1 MRSVY
6 SDRLPRCLH
15 RLAELL
21 LLAGALVAL
30 AAARLS
36 AQTISPPISEYQDR
50 ARGSFQLT
58 NTTLFPLNVVVELR
72 GFRITEQGEM
82 VDQPLDTARV
92 RVKLSTMSFRIAPRA
107 TYNVFYE
114 AKTDGGPAWFNILSA
129 MTGARTESGI
139 NLRIIL
145 PHVVY
150 LNGKTA
156 LAKSDVQVRA
166 FEFDSASGRVR
177 VQLENAGPRLG
188 RVLAVSAS
196 GPGGS
201 SAPAAGFPLMP
212 GSRRW
217 TELEYRHPTAPDHL
231 QIRATKFTLDTALAA
246 VPAPQSPAPVPLP
259 VLAADSGRAPAR

>member
-1 MRSVY
+1 MRSFH
-6 SDRLPRCLH
+6 SHSSHRRPH

-21 LLAGALVAL
+21 LLAGAVVAL

-36 AQTISPPISEYQDR
+36 AQTVSPPIAEYQDR

-58 NTTLFPLNVVVELR
+58 NTTIYPLTVVLELR

-82 VDQPLDTARV
+82 VDEPLDTARV
-92 RVKLSTMSFRIAPRA
+92 QVKLSTMSFRIAPRA

-114 AKTDGGPAWFNILSA
+114 ARTDGGPAWFNILSA
-129 MTGARTESGI
+129 MTGARTDRGI

-156 LAKSDVQVRA
+156 LARSDVRVGG
-166 FEFDSASGRVR
+166 FEFDSAGGRAR
-177 VQLENAGPRLG
+177 VLLENTGPRLG
-188 RVLAVSAS
+188 RVLSVTATGVD
-196 GPGGS
+196 GS
-201 SAPAAGFPLMP
+201 SLPAAGFPLMP

-217 TELEYRHPTAPDHL
+217 TVLPYAHAAPPARLEIRTA
-231 QIRATKFTLDTALAA
+231 KFTLDTVLAA
-246 VPAPQSPAPVPLP
+246 TRVPPPPAPPP
-259 VLAADSGRAPAR
+259 VLAADSGLAPAR

>member
-1 MRSVY
+1 MRGTY
-6 SDRLPRCLH
+6 SNRLHRRLH

-21 LLAGALVAL
+21 LLAGAFAAL
-30 AAARLS
+30 AAARLA
-36 AQTISPPISEYQDR
+36 AQTISPPISEYQER

-58 NTTLFPLNVVVELR
+58 NTTLYPLNVVLELR

-92 RVKLSTMSFRIAPRA
+92 HVKLSAMSFRIAPRA

-114 AKTDGGPAWFNILSA
+114 AKADSAPAWFNILSA
-129 MTGARTESGI
+129 MTGARTENGI

-150 LNGKTA
+150 LNQKAA
-156 LAKSDVQVRA
+156 LTRDDVRVRA
-166 FEFDSASGRVR
+166 FEIDSAAGRVR
-177 VQLENAGPRLG
+177 VELENSSARLG

-196 GPGGS
+196 GPDGS
-201 SAPAAGFPLMP
+201 STPAAGFPLMP

-217 TELEYRHPTAPDHL
+217 TVMDWRHPTPPDRL
-231 QIRATKFTLDTALAA
+231 VIPSAKFTLDTALAP
-246 VPAPQSPAPVPLP
+246 VSTPPAPPAAPLP
-259 VLAADSGRAPAR
+259 LLAADSVRAPAR

>member
-1 MRSVY
+1 MRSFHSHSPY
-6 SDRLPRCLH
+6 RRLH

-21 LLAGALVAL
+21 LLAGAVVAL

-36 AQTISPPISEYQDR
+36 AQTISPPIAEYQDR

-58 NTTLFPLNVVVELR
+58 NTTLYPLTAVLELR

-82 VDQPLDTARV
+82 VDEPLDTSRV
-92 RVKLSTMSFRIAPRA
+92 QVKLSAMSFRIAPRA

-114 AKTDGGPAWFNILSA
+114 ARTDGGPAWFNILSA
-129 MTGARTESGI
+129 MTGARTDRGI

-156 LAKSDVQVRA
+156 LARGDVRVGG
-166 FEFDSASGRVR
+166 FEFDSVAGSVR
-177 VQLENAGPRLG
+177 VLLENTGPRLG
-188 RVLAVSAS
+188 RVLAMSAT
-196 GPGGS
+196 GADGS

-217 TELEYRHPTAPDHL
+217 TVLPYAHAAPPDRLEIRTA
-231 QIRATKFTLDTALAA
+231 KFTIDTALAA
-246 VPAPQSPAPVPLP
+246 TRVPHPPAPPP
-259 VLAADSGRAPAR
+259 VLAADSGLAPAR